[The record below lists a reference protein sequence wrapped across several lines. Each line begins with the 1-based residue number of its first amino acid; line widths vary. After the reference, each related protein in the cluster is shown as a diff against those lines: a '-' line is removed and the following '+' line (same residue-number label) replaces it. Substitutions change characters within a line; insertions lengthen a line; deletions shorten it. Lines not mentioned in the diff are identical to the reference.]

1 MENIPK
7 PNFNSNSDNNQETI
21 KKIHSEDNSIIT
33 NNISEDKKEKENK
46 ETKPNNNNEISNNL
60 NENIFINKSKDN
72 LLNFKT
78 SYPLLFK

>member
-7 PNFNSNSDNNQETI
+7 PNFYSNSGNYQDN
-21 KKIHSEDNSIIT
+21 KKIQSEENSIIA

-46 ETKPNNNNEISNNL
+46 ETNPNHNEISNNL
-60 NENIFINKSKDN
+60 SENNFINNSKDN

>member
-7 PNFNSNSDNNQETI
+7 PNFNSNSDNNQDI
-21 KKIHSEDNSIIT
+21 KKIQSEDNSIIT